1 MKKLGIIVAALLLM
15 ASCAQQ
21 QNYDATGTFETKV
34 VTVSAESSGKI
45 MSFAVEEGQRVSANE
60 TVGLIDTVQLSLQR
74 QQLQRQQESIL
85 KNKPDVGKQVAALR
99 RQIAVQEKE
108 LARVEALVKDDAVPK
123 KQYDDIQAQIG
134 ILQSQLNATLSSL
147 GSSSASIE
155 SNATAIEL
163 QMQQIDD
170 RLAKCQI
177 ASPIHGVVLAK
188 YAEAG
193 ELAVQ
198 GKPLMKVAD
207 LDKMYLRAYFTSDQ
221 LSKVSLGQKV
231 TVVADFGGGERYE
244 YEGTVTWI
252 ATESEFTPKNIQTR
266 NSRANLVYAAKIA
279 VKNDGKLKIGLYGE
293 VRF

>member
-1 MKKLGIIVAALLLM
+1 MAALSLM

-21 QNYDATGTFETKV
+21 QNYDATGTFEAKV